1 MFTVLLVYEVTRQ
14 CSMFQVDIADKKF
27 FFQNIPKTLEFH
39 DRVYTENVGRFLGE
53 DLLLCCSHD

>member
-14 CSMFQVDIADKKF
+14 YSMIQVDNAVKKF
-27 FFQNIPKTLEFH
+27 FLQNIPKTLELY
-39 DRVYTENVGRFLGE
+39 DRMHTENVGRFLGE